1 MKLYGID
8 KRELMT
14 ISRIER
20 DGNQLVI
27 KAKIFGTMPMTATLT
42 PAEVREGL
50 RLLGLPGVLFLL
62 TMPFRRSVPRRE
74 EGA

>member
-1 MKLYGID
+1 MKLIGTD

-14 ISRIER
+14 VSRIER

-27 KAKIFGTMPMTATLT
+27 KGKVFGIMPMTATLA
-42 PAEVREGL
+42 PADVREGL

-62 TMPFRRSVPRRE
+62 TMPFRSTTRQRE